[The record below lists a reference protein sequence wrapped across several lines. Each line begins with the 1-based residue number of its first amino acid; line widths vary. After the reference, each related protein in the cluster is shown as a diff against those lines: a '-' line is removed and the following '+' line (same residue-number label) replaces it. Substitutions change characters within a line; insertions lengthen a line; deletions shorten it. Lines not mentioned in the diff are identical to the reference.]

1 MIRLFII
8 VVCSTP
14 GAGDGG
20 SPAFSRPAPPSFL
33 PTDPATPTLT
43 KPASTPAPV
52 DAPTGVPSTGGS
64 SSTTD
69 VRSVKDPSAQSSA
82 QARYCEQVQSYLQGR
97 RAFSRSAAVTL
108 QSLGV
113 AVPRPQ
119 ALSKIRPAL
128 EESPL
133 FHLEQVREGGRGH
146 HVTEADTRFGLL
158 AHSSLLWWWCAACM
172 HE

>member
-1 MIRLFII
+1 MII
-8 VVCSTP
+8 VVRSTP

-20 SPAFSRPAPPSFL
+20 SPAFSRPGPPSFL
-33 PTDPATPTLT
+33 PTDPATPTPT

-52 DAPTGVPSTGGS
+52 DAPTGVPSTGS
-64 SSTTD
+64 SSMTD
-69 VRSVKDPSAQSSA
+69 MRSVKDPSAQSSV

-119 ALSKIRPAL
+119 ALTKIRPAL

-133 FHLEQVREGGRGH
+133 FHLEQVAREGGAITSL
-146 HVTEADTRFGLL
+146 TEADTRFGLL
-158 AHSSLLWWWCAACM
+158 ADSSLLWWWCAACM
-172 HE
+172 DE